1 MFCAQTIHGKKLI
14 KMTKYSIDQF
24 SKITGFNKILIRTWE
39 NRYNFIKPKRSS
51 TNIRFYD
58 HNMLIKGLRYA
69 VLLENGHKISK
80 LVNYSDQEIDQLID
94 DALSIVNDN
103 GKNKIYISK
112 FIQSSILCNQNLF
125 EETYSECVSKLGA
138 IDFYKN
144 ILIQTMNKISILYLN
159 SEINP
164 ANEHFLSENIRVKLS
179 NEIEKITTKNTK
191 NTKWILFLPENEYH
205 DIGLLFTK
213 LILKKYNHEVIY
225 LGQNVPRESLLQF
238 KDVSNILFFLNAK
251 RKSKFA
257 NELCKFL
264 TEKFE
269 KTKIYVI
276 DNCSSIDIEFKRIN
290 KISNI
295 DTFISDL

>member
-1 MFCAQTIHGKKLI
+1 MFCAQITHGKKLI

-39 NRYNFIKPKRSS
+39 NRYGFIKPKRSS

-58 HNMLIKGLRYA
+58 QHMLTKGIRYS

-80 LVNYSDQEIDQLID
+80 LVKCNDQEIDQLID
-94 DALSIVNDN
+94 DALSIVNQSE
-103 GKNKIYISK
+103 KNKIYISK
-112 FIQSSILCNQNLF
+112 FIESSILCNQNLF
-125 EETYSECVSKLGA
+125 EETYSECVSKLGV
-138 IDFYKN
+138 IDFYKD
-144 ILIQTMNKISILYLN
+144 ILIHTMNKISILYLN

-179 NEIEKITTKNTK
+179 NEIEKISNKNSK
-191 NTKWILFLPENEYH
+191 NKRWILFLPENEYH
-205 DIGLLFTK
+205 DIGLLFAK
-213 LILKKYNHEVIY
+213 LILKKYSHEVIY

-238 KDVSNILFFLNAK
+238 KNISNILFFINAK
-251 RKSKFA
+251 RKSEFA
-257 NELCKFL
+257 NQLCEFL
-264 TEKFE
+264 IENFS

-276 DNCSSIDIEFKRIN
+276 DNSSSINIEFQKIN

-295 DTFISDL
+295 DKFISEL